1 MPFAR
6 QKWDTN
12 SDVLECA
19 SILILFRVKI
29 GIMATFLRP
38 LSYKYQWLYDTISKL
53 AALPVGGEK
62 KFRQLALRHL
72 NINRDTKILDLCC
85 GAGQTTKFLVQY
97 SDNVIGLDISPHA
110 IEKAKKNVTQAK
122 YVVAAAQK
130 MPFADGEF
138 DLVHTSV
145 ALHEMTTVE
154 LEEVFQEVYRVLKP
168 GGLFTFIDLH
178 KPHNP
183 LFLPGIMTFMWLFE
197 TETAWQLLETDLP
210 AKLTA
215 TGFTD
220 VEKQLFA
227 GGSLQVIRARK
238 PV

>member
-1 MPFAR
+1 
-6 QKWDTN
+6 
-12 SDVLECA
+12 
-19 SILILFRVKI
+19 
-29 GIMATFLRP
+29 MATFLRP
-38 LSYKYQWLYDTISKL
+38 LSYKYQWLYDTISRL

-62 KFRQLALRHL
+62 KFRQLALKNL
-72 NINRDTKILDLCC
+72 NVGRDSKILDLCC
-85 GAGQTTKFLVQY
+85 GAGQTTKFLVQC

-110 IEKAKKNVTQAK
+110 IEKAKKNVPQAK

-130 MPFADGEF
+130 MPFPDNEF
-138 DLVHTSV
+138 DIAHTSV
-145 ALHEMTTVE
+145 ALHEMTSAE
-154 LEEVFQEVYRVLKP
+154 LEEVFKEVYRVLKP

-183 LFLPGIMTFMWLFE
+183 LFLPGIMVFMWLFE

-210 AKLTA
+210 TLLTS
-215 TGFTD
+215 TGFIN

-238 PV
+238 PECLYTLYFKNI